1 MDCSASKSLAIVE
14 FGEIVGSRHSKDMS
28 ALSMD
33 IDHIHFFVK
42 DAVWHR
48 NALVEKMGFQHS
60 TSVTNAHTRTEV
72 LQNGAIYF
80 VLSAPLT
87 QDSPAFNY
95 LQAHSEG
102 VVDVALRVD
111 TLDPFLSKRTFN
123 AEDIQSQQTHTGT
136 LRWAK
141 VPGWGALSHTLIE
154 NTTDTSFCDVIFAPA
169 SESMQ
174 QKTGFTLAQTVS
186 SQTNGI
192 TSTFNSV
199 DHVVLNVPAGE
210 LTNAVTWYRD
220 FLGLQVRQSFNIQ
233 TQRSGLQS
241 QVLELPNGQLY
252 FNINE
257 PTSANSQIQEFLD
270 CNRGAGIQH
279 IALHTPNLLQTVSQL
294 RQRGQSF
301 LSIPKAYYTQLKQRL
316 MSCAKRVLSPTEL
329 QAIQTQG
336 VLADWELESPASLL
350 LQIFTPPIFD
360 QPTFF
365 LS

>member
-1 MDCSASKSLAIVE
+1 
-14 FGEIVGSRHSKDMS
+14 MS

-48 NALVEKMGFQHS
+48 NTLTEKMGFQHAI
-60 TSVTNAHTRTEV
+60 SVMNAHTQTEV
-72 LQNGAIYF
+72 LRNGSIYF
-80 VLSAPLT
+80 VLSSPLT
-87 QDSPAFNY
+87 QDSPTFDY
-95 LQAHSEG
+95 LHAHPEG

-111 TLDPFLSKRTFN
+111 TLDPFLLNKAFK
-123 AEDIQSQQTHTGT
+123 AEDIQGQQLSTDT

-154 NTTDTSFCDVIFAPA
+154 NTTAVSFCDVVFATASEPMQHKLPFTMAKAPA
-169 SESMQ
+169 SQTDEIAP
-174 QKTGFTLAQTVS
+174 TFTS
-186 SQTNGI
+186 I
-192 TSTFNSV
+192 

-210 LTNAVTWYRD
+210 LTKAMTWYRD
-220 FLGLQVRQSFNIQ
+220 LLGLQVRQSFNIQ
-233 TQRSGLQS
+233 TQHSGLQS
-241 QVLELPNGQLY
+241 QVLALPNSQLY

-270 CNRGAGIQH
+270 FNRGAGIQH
-279 IALHTPNLLQTVSQL
+279 IALRTPNILQAVAQL

-301 LSIPKAYYTQLKQRL
+301 LKIPQAYYTQLKQRL
-316 MSCAKRVLSPTEL
+316 MSCAERVLSPTEL
-329 QAIQTQG
+329 QAVKAQE
-336 VLADWELESPASLL
+336 VLVDWKPESPTALL
-350 LQIFTPPIFD
+350 LQTFTPPIFD